1 LKRKD
6 FLLILIGLLLII
18 VALSYVFDNTEID
31 LTDYNNNKIPQS
43 SADLDG
49 IENII
54 ITKLYRNATI
64 TKYGLLSIEDTITFT
79 NLNNQPITSIFFGI
93 PIDISEDLI
102 FFKATGISDNTLLSD
117 SSSTI
122 MNGNQM
128 IIIYFDSPLLPYQI
142 RDVKFTHTYKNVISY
157 SFLEDNQ
164 HVVYYPI
171 VYPLVP
177 YNIEGEASAIFHY
190 PTTAT
195 SVDGGWGFV
204 NPTLSYI
211 SYDFDSIK
219 DQLDVDFISPFLEN
233 LGENKEALIHF
244 IDNDNSKV
252 EMEEVNREI
261 FISPWGIIKVKED
274 YLLLNLGYKAI
285 NTFTLKIPKAATNL
299 YVFDDLGE
307 IQGTKIDDQGESNY
321 KTVTIV
327 LYINRETL
335 KPNTNFEFNI
345 EYDLPFENYVSLNW
359 FEQSIQIDLLTTNY
373 NFLGKNQNINIIIEA
388 CSSINS
394 ITESPT
400 AIMMSKGAT
409 TLSFL
414 SETVCPL
421 ERKIVQ
427 FTFTIDVFD
436 ILLRPI
442 IFILIISLIASIYVL
457 VIKTR
462 KKVDTTVLS
471 TKYIPVNEI
480 REFCSLY
487 EEKNAL
493 TLETRLAEDDAKR
506 KKIAKKKYK
515 NILTKNDLKI
525 DEIQKEITPFKKVL
539 IETSDIF
546 GTIVKRLD
554 ILEAERI
561 SVTDSIALLESRYR
575 RGRLPSRAAYLKLSD
590 DFIKRRKKIDKT
602 IDKLIQQLRSYL
614 L

>member
-1 LKRKD
+1 MKRKG
-6 FLLILIGLLLII
+6 FLLILTGLVLSI
-18 VALSYVFDNTEID
+18 VVLSVMFDNTEIAY
-31 LTDYNNNKIPQS
+31 TNYSNNKIPQS
-43 SADLDG
+43 STNLDG

-54 ITKLYRNATI
+54 ITKLDRNANI
-64 TKYGLLSIEDTITFT
+64 TAYGLLSIEDTITFN
-79 NLNNQPITSIFFGI
+79 NLNNHPITSIFFGI

-102 FFKATGISDNTLLSD
+102 FFKATGIDDNTLISD
-117 SSSTI
+117 SSSTT

-128 IIIYFDSPLLPYQI
+128 IVIYFDSPLLPYQI
-142 RDVKFTHTYKNVISY
+142 REIKFTHTYKNIITY
-157 SFLEDNQ
+157 TLLEDNQ
-164 HVVYYPI
+164 HIVFYPI

-177 YNIEGEASAIFHY
+177 YNIEGEVSAIFNY
-190 PTTAT
+190 PLTAS
-195 SVDGGWGFV
+195 SVEGGWGFV
-204 NPTLSYI
+204 NPTLNFI
-211 SYDFDSIK
+211 SYDFDTIK
-219 DQLDVDFISPFLEN
+219 DQLEIDFISPFLEN
-233 LGENKEALIHF
+233 LGENREALIHF
-244 IDNDNSKV
+244 VENDNSKL

-261 FISPWGIIKVKED
+261 FISPWGIIKVKEKCS
-274 YLLLNLGYKAI
+274 LLNSGYKTTNI
-285 NTFTLKIPKAATNL
+285 FTIRIPKTATNL
-299 YVFDDLGE
+299 YVYDDLGE
-307 IQGTKIDDQGESNY
+307 IQGTDIGDQGGSNY
-321 KTVTIV
+321 KTVTII
-327 LYINRETL
+327 LYLNRVPLE
-335 KPNTNFEFNI
+335 PNRNFKFTV
-345 EYDLPFENYVSLNW
+345 EYNLPFENHVSLNW

-373 NFLGKNQNINIIIEA
+373 DFLGKNQNINVIIEA

-400 AIMMSKGAT
+400 AIKMSKSAT

-421 ERKIVQ
+421 ERKVIQ
-427 FTFTIDVFD
+427 FTFTIDMFD

-462 KKVDTTVLS
+462 EKTDSTVLS
-471 TKYIPVNEI
+471 TKYIPTNEI

-493 TLETRLAEDDAKR
+493 TLEIRLAEDDAKR
-506 KKIAKKKYK
+506 KKIAKKKYN
-515 NILTKNDLKI
+515 NILTKNVSKI

-539 IETSDIF
+539 VEISDIF
-546 GTIVKRLD
+546 GTIVNRLD
-554 ILEAERI
+554 ILEAERT

>member
-1 LKRKD
+1 M
-6 FLLILIGLLLII
+6 GLLLII
-18 VALSYVFDNTEID
+18 VTFSFVFDNLEID
-31 LTDYNNNKIPQS
+31 LTDYDNNNKIPQF

-54 ITKLYRNATI
+54 ITKLYRNANI
-64 TKYGLLSIEDTITFT
+64 TAYGLLSIEDTITFK
-79 NLNNQPITSIFFGI
+79 NLNNHPITSIFFGI
-93 PIDISEDLI
+93 PIGVSEDLI
-102 FFKATGISDNTLLSD
+102 FFKATGTSDNTLLSD

-128 IIIYFDSPLLPYQI
+128 IVIYFDSPLLPYQI
-142 RDVKFTHTYKNVISY
+142 RGVKFTHSYKNIISFT
-157 SFLEDNQ
+157 FLDDAQ
-164 HVVYYPI
+164 HIVLYPI
-171 VYPLVP
+171 VYPLLP
-177 YNIEGEASAIFHY
+177 YNIEGEASAFFNY
-190 PTTAT
+190 PVAATT
-195 SVDGGWGFV
+195 VDGGWGFV
-204 NPTLSYI
+204 NPTLSRI

-219 DQLDVDFISPFLEN
+219 DELELDFISPFLEN
-233 LGENKEALIHF
+233 LGEKKESFIHF
-244 IDNDNSKV
+244 VDDENSKL

-261 FISPWGIIKVKED
+261 FISPWGIIKVKEKFS
-274 YLLLNLGYKAI
+274 LVNLGYKAI
-285 NTFTLKIPKAATNL
+285 NVFTLKIPRVATNL

-307 IQGTKIDDQGESNY
+307 IQGTKIIDQGESNY
-321 KTVTIV
+321 KTVQFV
-327 LYINRETL
+327 LYINRVIL
-335 KPNTNFEFNI
+335 KPNSHFEFTV
-345 EYDLPFENYVSLNW
+345 EYNLPFENYVSLNW
-359 FEQSIQIDLLTTNY
+359 FEQSIQLDLLTTIY
-373 NFLGKNQNINIIIEA
+373 NFLGKNQIIDVIIDA

-400 AIMMSKGAT
+400 AIMNSKGAT

-421 ERKIVQ
+421 ERKIIQ

-442 IFILIISLIASIYVL
+442 IFILIISLIASTYVL
-457 VIKTR
+457 LIKTR
-462 KKVDTTVLS
+462 KRADTTDLS

-480 REFCSLY
+480 REFCSLF

-493 TLETRLAEDDAKR
+493 TLEIRLAEDDAKR

-515 NILTKNDLKI
+515 NILTKNVSKI

-539 IETSDIF
+539 METSEIF
-546 GTIVKRLD
+546 ETIIKRLD
-554 ILEAERI
+554 ILEVERI
-561 SVTDSIALLESRYR
+561 SVKDSIALLESRYR
-575 RGRLPSRAAYLKLSD
+575 RGRLPSRAAYLKLTD

>member
-1 LKRKD
+1 MLS
-6 FLLILIGLLLII
+6 I
-18 VALSYVFDNTEID
+18 VVLSVMFDNTEIAY
-31 LTDYNNNKIPQS
+31 TNYSNNKIPQS
-43 SADLDG
+43 STNLDG

-54 ITKLYRNATI
+54 ITKLDRNANI
-64 TKYGLLSIEDTITFT
+64 TAYGLLSIEDTITFN
-79 NLNNQPITSIFFGI
+79 NLNNHPITSIFFGI

-102 FFKATGISDNTLLSD
+102 FFKATGIDDNTLISD
-117 SSSTI
+117 SSSTT

-128 IIIYFDSPLLPYQI
+128 IVIYFDSPLLPYQI
-142 RDVKFTHTYKNVISY
+142 REIKFTHTYKNIITY
-157 SFLEDNQ
+157 TLLEDNQ
-164 HVVYYPI
+164 HIVFYPI

-177 YNIEGEASAIFHY
+177 YNIEGEVSAIFNY
-190 PTTAT
+190 PLTAS
-195 SVDGGWGFV
+195 SVEGGWGFV
-204 NPTLSYI
+204 NPTLNFI
-211 SYDFDSIK
+211 SYDFDTIK
-219 DQLDVDFISPFLEN
+219 DQLEIDFISPFLEN
-233 LGENKEALIHF
+233 LGENREALIHF
-244 IDNDNSKV
+244 VENDNSKL

-261 FISPWGIIKVKED
+261 FISPWGIIKVKEKCS
-274 YLLLNLGYKAI
+274 LLNSGYKTTNI
-285 NTFTLKIPKAATNL
+285 FTIRIPKTATNL
-299 YVFDDLGE
+299 YVYDDLGE
-307 IQGTKIDDQGESNY
+307 IQGTDIGDQGGSNY
-321 KTVTIV
+321 KTVTII
-327 LYINRETL
+327 LYLNRVPLE
-335 KPNTNFEFNI
+335 PNRNFEFTV
-345 EYDLPFENYVSLNW
+345 EYNLPFENHVSLNW

-373 NFLGKNQNINIIIEA
+373 DFLGKNQNINVIIEA

-400 AIMMSKGAT
+400 AIKMSKSAT

-421 ERKIVQ
+421 ERKVIQ
-427 FTFTIDVFD
+427 FTFTIDMFD

-462 KKVDTTVLS
+462 EKTDSTVLS
-471 TKYIPVNEI
+471 TKYIPTNEI

-493 TLETRLAEDDAKR
+493 TLEIRLAEDDAKR
-506 KKIAKKKYK
+506 KKIAKKKYN
-515 NILTKNDLKI
+515 NILTKNVSKI

-539 IETSDIF
+539 VEISDIF
-546 GTIVKRLD
+546 GTIVNRLD
-554 ILEAERI
+554 ILEAERT

>member
-1 LKRKD
+1 M
-6 FLLILIGLLLII
+6 GLLLII
-18 VALSYVFDNTEID
+18 VTFSFVFDNSEID
-31 LTDYNNNKIPQS
+31 LTDYNNNNKNPQF

-54 ITKLYRNATI
+54 ITKLYRNANI
-64 TKYGLLSIEDTITFT
+64 TTHGLLSIEDTITFK
-79 NLNNQPITSIFFGI
+79 NLNNHPITSIFFGI
-93 PIDISEDLI
+93 PIDVSEDLI
-102 FFKATGISDNTLLSD
+102 FFKATGTSDNTLLSD
-117 SSSTI
+117 CSSMI

-128 IIIYFDSPLLPYQI
+128 VVIYFDSPLLPYQI
-142 RDVKFTHTYKNVISY
+142 RSVKFTHTYKNIISY
-157 SFLEDNQ
+157 TLLEDDQ
-164 HVVYYPI
+164 HVVIYPI
-171 VYPLVP
+171 VYPLAP
-177 YNIEGEASAIFHY
+177 YNIEGEASAIFNY
-190 PTTAT
+190 PVVGT
-195 SVDGGWGFV
+195 SVDGGWGIV
-204 NPTLSYI
+204 NPALSRI

-219 DQLDVDFISPFLEN
+219 DDLEIDFISPFLEN
-233 LGENKEALIHF
+233 LGERKEAFIHF
-244 IDNDNSKV
+244 IDNDNSKL

-261 FISPWGIIKVKED
+261 FISPWGIIKVKEKFS
-274 YLLLNLGYKAI
+274 LVNFGYKDI
-285 NTFTLKIPKAATNL
+285 NVFTIKIPKAATNL
-299 YVFDDLGE
+299 NVFDDLGE
-307 IQGTKIDDQGESNY
+307 IQGTEIIDQGESNY
-321 KTVTIV
+321 KTVQFL
-327 LYINRETL
+327 LYINRVIL
-335 KPNTNFEFNI
+335 KPNTNFEFTV
-345 EYDLPFENYVSLNW
+345 EYNLPFENYVSLNW
-359 FEQSIQIDLLTTNY
+359 FEQSIQIDLLTTTY
-373 NFLGKNQNINIIIEA
+373 DFLGKNQIINVIIDA

-421 ERKIVQ
+421 ERKIIQ

-442 IFILIISLIASIYVL
+442 TFILIISLIASTYVL
-457 VIKTR
+457 LIKTR
-462 KKVDTTVLS
+462 KKADTTILS

-493 TLETRLAEDDAKR
+493 TLEIRLAKDDTKR

-515 NILTKNDLKI
+515 NILTKNVSKI
-525 DEIQKEITPFKKVL
+525 DEIQKEVTPFKKVL
-539 IETSDIF
+539 METSEIF
-546 GTIVKRLD
+546 ETIVKRLD

-561 SVTDSIALLESRYR
+561 SVKDSLALLESRYR

>member
-1 LKRKD
+1 LKRKG
-6 FLLILIGLLLII
+6 FLIILIGLVLSI
-18 VALSYVFDNTEID
+18 VVLSVMFDNTEIAY
-31 LTDYNNNKIPQS
+31 TNYSNNKIPQS
-43 SADLDG
+43 STNLDG

-54 ITKLYRNATI
+54 ITKLDRNANI
-64 TKYGLLSIEDTITFT
+64 TAYGLLSIEDTITFN
-79 NLNNQPITSIFFGI
+79 NLNNHPITSIFFGI

-102 FFKATGISDNTLLSD
+102 FFKATGIDDNTLISD
-117 SSSTI
+117 SSSTT

-128 IIIYFDSPLLPYQI
+128 IVIYFDSPLLPYQI
-142 RDVKFTHTYKNVISY
+142 REIKFTHTYKNIITY
-157 SFLEDNQ
+157 TLLENDQ
-164 HVVYYPI
+164 HIVFYPI

-177 YNIEGEASAIFHY
+177 YNIEGEVSAIFNY
-190 PTTAT
+190 PVTAS

-204 NPTLSYI
+204 NPTLNFI

-219 DQLDVDFISPFLEN
+219 DQLEIDFISPFLEN

-244 IDNDNSKV
+244 VENDNSKL

-261 FISPWGIIKVKED
+261 FISPWGIIKVKEKCS
-274 YLLLNLGYKAI
+274 LLNSGYKTTNI
-285 NTFTLKIPKAATNL
+285 FPIRIPKTATNL
-299 YVFDDLGE
+299 YVYDDLGE
-307 IQGTKIDDQGESNY
+307 IQGTDIGDQGGSNY
-321 KTVTIV
+321 ITVTIV
-327 LYINRETL
+327 LYLNRVPLE
-335 KPNTNFEFNI
+335 PNRNFEFTV
-345 EYDLPFENYVSLNW
+345 EYNLPFENHVSLNW

-373 NFLGKNQNINIIIEA
+373 DFLGKNQNINVIIEA

-400 AIMMSKGAT
+400 AIKMSKSAT

-421 ERKIVQ
+421 ERKVIQ
-427 FTFTIDVFD
+427 FTFTIDMFD

-442 IFILIISLIASIYVL
+442 IFILIISLIASMYVL

-462 KKVDTTVLS
+462 EKTDSTVLS
-471 TKYIPVNEI
+471 TKYIPTNEI

-493 TLETRLAEDDAKR
+493 TLEIRLAEDDAKR
-506 KKIAKKKYK
+506 KKIAKKKYN
-515 NILTKNDLKI
+515 NILTKNVSKI

-539 IETSDIF
+539 VETSDIF
-546 GTIVKRLD
+546 GTIVNRLD
-554 ILEAERI
+554 ILEAERT

-602 IDKLIQQLRSYL
+602 IDKFIQQLRSYL

>member
-1 LKRKD
+1 M
-6 FLLILIGLLLII
+6 GLLLII
-18 VALSYVFDNTEID
+18 VALSFVFDNTEID
-31 LTDYNNNKIPQS
+31 ITDYNNNKIPQS

-54 ITKLYRNATI
+54 ITKLYRNANI
-64 TKYGLLSIEDTITFT
+64 TTYGLLFIEDTMTFR
-79 NLNNQPITSIFFGI
+79 NLNNHPITSIFFGI
-93 PIDISEDLI
+93 PIDLSEDLI

-117 SSSTI
+117 FSSTI

-128 IIIYFDSPLLPYQI
+128 VVIYFDSPLLPYQI
-142 RDVKFTHTYKNVISY
+142 RSVKFTHTYKNIISY
-157 SFLEDNQ
+157 TLLENDQ
-164 HVVYYPI
+164 HVVFYPI

-177 YNIEGEASAIFHY
+177 YNIEGEASAHFNFPIQVDVS
-190 PTTAT
+190 T
-195 SVDGGWGFV
+195 VDGGWGFV
-204 NPTLSYI
+204 NPTLYRI

-219 DQLDVDFISPFLEN
+219 DELEVDFISPFLEN
-233 LGENKEALIHF
+233 LGEKKEALIHF
-244 IDNDNSKV
+244 IDNDNSKL

-261 FISPWGIIKVKED
+261 FISPWGIIKVQEKCS
-274 YLLLNLGYKAI
+274 LVNLGYKAI
-285 NTFTLKIPKAATNL
+285 NIFTLRIPKTATNL
-299 YVFDDLGE
+299 RVFDDLGE
-307 IQGTKIDDQGESNY
+307 IQGTKIDDQGGNNY

-327 LYINRETL
+327 LYLNRVSLT
-335 KPNTNFEFNI
+335 PNTNFEFTV
-345 EYDLPFENYVSLNW
+345 EYNLPFENHVSLNW

-373 NFLGKNQNINIIIEA
+373 DFLGKNQNINVIIEA

-400 AIMMSKGAT
+400 AIIMSKGAT
-409 TLSFL
+409 TLSFQ

-427 FTFTIDVFD
+427 FTFTINVFD

-442 IFILIISLIASIYVL
+442 TFILIISLIASIYVL

-462 KKVDTTVLS
+462 KKADTTVLS

-493 TLETRLAEDDAKR
+493 TLEIRLAEDDAKR
-506 KKIAKKKYK
+506 KKIAKKKYN
-515 NILTKNDLKI
+515 NILTKNVSKI

-539 IETSDIF
+539 VETSDIF
-546 GTIVKRLD
+546 GTIVNRLD

-561 SVTDSIALLESRYR
+561 SVTDSIALLESRYK